1 MDKPTIKC
9 ALLSTMLAKHRWGT
23 PISRED
29 LIRLSA
35 VGDDYPAAR
44 DVYDDLRSQPYITN
58 HGKRGI
64 TLNNSQFNELAD
76 VLYHEGDDL
85 PGRQPDDRRVDRR
98 DDEPTRVPGHR
109 VGPRDARGP
118 PHDEVVRSVGVRHVS
133 GLIRRTL

>member
-76 VLYHEGDDL
+76 VLYHECGWEKWQIDSRL
-85 PGRQPDDRRVDRR
+85 KHYEGI
-98 DDEPTRVPGHR
+98 EN
-109 VGPRDARGP
+109 
-118 PHDEVVRSVGVRHVS
+118 HDWA
-133 GLIRRTL
+133 